1 MKQQTWK
8 AGLTVALVVAVAS
21 SAAFAAAAAPA
32 PAKEPAAPAG
42 TAAAPAPAKEPA
54 APAGTAAAPAK
65 EPEKAAAAAAPA
77 HEELLWPEFWQT
89 FHDPAPWLHM
99 GLDERL
105 RLEAGQNMQTLN
117 NDVPADHRW
126 MYERYRTRWSTQWK
140 LDEDVTFNTR
150 LVWEF
155 RTWQAPQTKTQFI
168 NPPDS
173 ANPHVTDF
181 NPDEALF
188 DWFNVN
194 LKNLGG
200 LPLTATIGRQDMGF
214 GVGWL
219 VLDASPLDG
228 SRTVGMFDAA
238 RFTYDWSDM
247 NTKVDAVYAN
257 NSPESDRWLK
267 PINDQD
273 RGLMEQKEQAAILYL
288 TNTSWKPVQLEGY
301 FIYKQDRPLDH
312 TLTNFPSIWAQDGEV
327 YTFGGAG
334 SGVYAEHWK
343 YRAEGAVQTGRMAG
357 DLPSDRPNS
366 SPTGP
371 KEDLKAFGSLD
382 TLEYQFKD
390 PHDNATHVTYEYAS
404 GDNPDT
410 AQDERFD
417 LLWGRWPRWSELFI
431 FAYANETRL
440 GDMSNLQRA
449 NIGHRINFTKQWQL
463 TGDYHALWA
472 DQNSGAVTPG
482 TTPTSGIKLSPEK
495 RFRGSLYA
503 TSLRYKMNDQLSAY
517 GLFEYL
523 VPGSYYVAPSGDD
536 AWFFRF
542 NFEYVF

>member
-8 AGLTVALVVAVAS
+8 AGLVAALVVAVAS
-21 SAAFAAAAAPA
+21 SAVFAAAAAPA
-32 PAKEPAAPAG
+32 PTKEPAK
-42 TAAAPAPAKEPA
+42 AAVPA

-65 EPEKAAAAAAPA
+65 EPATAAAPA
-77 HEELLWPEFWQT
+77 APAHTELLWPEFWQT

-99 GLDERL
+99 GLDQRL
-105 RLEAGQNMQTLN
+105 RLEAGQNMATLN
-117 NDVPADHRW
+117 NAVPADHRY

-140 LDEDVTFNTR
+140 LDDDVTFNTR

-155 RTWQAPQTKTQFI
+155 RTWQAPQTKNQYT
-168 NPPDS
+168 NPLDHNQ
-173 ANPHVTDF
+173 AHVTSF

-200 LPLTATIGRQDMGF
+200 LPLTATIGRQDMAF

-219 VLDASPLDG
+219 ILDASPLDG
-228 SRTVGMFDAA
+228 SRTVGAFDAA
-238 RFTYDWSDM
+238 RFTYDWADM
-247 NTKVDAVYAN
+247 ATKVDVAYVN

-288 TNTSWKPVQLEGY
+288 TNTSWKPIQLEG
-301 FIYKQDRPLDH
+301 FFVFKQDRLPDEQLS
-312 TLTNFPSIWAQDGEV
+312 NFPLVWSQKGETET
-327 YTFGGAG
+327 YGAAV
-334 SGVYAEHWK
+334 SGTAAEHWK
-343 YRAEGAVQTGRMAG
+343 YRAEGAIQRGFKYDSTGTTDTVGTRRDVEAY
-357 DLPSDRPNS
+357 
-366 SPTGP
+366 
-371 KEDLKAFGSLD
+371 GSLD
-382 TLEYQFKD
+382 TLEYMFKD
-390 PHDNATHVTYEYAS
+390 AHDNATHVTYEYAS
-404 GDNPDT
+404 GDKSGT
-410 AQDERFD
+410 ANDEQFD
-417 LLWGRWPRWSELFI
+417 GLWGRWPRWSELFI
-431 FAYANETRL
+431 FTYANETRI
-440 GDMSNLQRA
+440 GDMSNLHRA

-472 DQNSGAVTPG
+472 DQNSGG
-482 TTPTSGIKLSPEK
+482 GSGALARSTEK

-503 TSLRYKMNDQLSAY
+503 TSLRYKMSDQLSGY

-523 VPGSYYVAPSGDD
+523 VPGSYYVAPGGDD

-542 NFEYVF
+542 NFEYTF